1 VTIALGLSYR
11 AKSHCYFLAAAIFL
25 SLPVY
30 SIVLRR
36 ISRYPSHWELTDGA
50 LRIFLTASLRNSRV
64 NRLAKRNEIRFMT
77 LPKTS
82 ILLSLL
88 GWLLIAVS
96 CDRSVVTGSKLTL
109 SNYDQIT
116 TGMTKAQ
123 VERILGPP
131 TTVETKDMMIFKK
144 TTYRYEDGKKFAML
158 TFKNDELDGKEG
170 NLQREP

>member
-1 VTIALGLSYR
+1 
-11 AKSHCYFLAAAIFL
+11 
-25 SLPVY
+25 
-30 SIVLRR
+30 
-36 ISRYPSHWELTDGA
+36 
-50 LRIFLTASLRNSRV
+50 
-64 NRLAKRNEIRFMT
+64 MT

-88 GWLLIAVS
+88 AWLLIAVS
-96 CDRSVVTGSKLTL
+96 CGRSVTGSKLTPN
-109 SNYDQIT
+109 NYDQIT

-144 TTYRYEDGKKFAML
+144 TTYRYEDGKKFAMF

-170 NLQREP
+170 NLQRQP